1 MSTVNWD
8 NKSVGVR
15 IHVSYTDIENLMY
28 SMAQGSSYWCKYAG
42 DLGYES
48 TVHEILEKKLELKLE
63 DFEDEKAR
71 HTLTLAKIK
80 KGLTIMANKY
90 PKHFASILQD
100 NTDADTADVLLQCAL
115 LGEIVYG

>member
-1 MSTVNWD
+1 
-8 NKSVGVR
+8 
-15 IHVSYTDIENLMY
+15 
-28 SMAQGSSYWCKYAG
+28 MAQGSSYWCKWAG

-48 TVHEILEKKLELKLE
+48 TVKDIIEKKLELKLQ

-71 HTLTLAKIK
+71 YTLTLAKIK
-80 KGLTIMANKY
+80 KGLSVMAAKY
-90 PKHFASILQD
+90 PKHFASIIQD